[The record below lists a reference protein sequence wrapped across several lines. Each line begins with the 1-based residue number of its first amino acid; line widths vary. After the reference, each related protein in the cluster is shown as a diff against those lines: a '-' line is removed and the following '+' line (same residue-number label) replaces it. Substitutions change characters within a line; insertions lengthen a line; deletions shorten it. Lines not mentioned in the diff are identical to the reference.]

1 MIDQTKYGIAFN
13 RKSLHEPGIS
23 FMMSHEFKPM
33 ETVTVKNRLQLFSN
47 YANNLQN
54 IDIDWEMIVTASL
67 NWFTEVRFNTFLIY
81 DDDIKTIE
89 YEDDKP
95 VLGSDG
101 QPKKT
106 ARVQFKEM
114 LGFSLIFRF

>member
-1 MIDQTKYGIAFN
+1 MI
-13 RKSLHEPGIS
+13 
-23 FMMSHEFKPM
+23 SHEFKPM
-33 ETVTVKNRLQLFSN
+33 QTVTVKNRVQLFSN

-95 VLGSDG
+95 VLGGDG

-114 LGFSLIFRF
+114 LGFSLLFRF